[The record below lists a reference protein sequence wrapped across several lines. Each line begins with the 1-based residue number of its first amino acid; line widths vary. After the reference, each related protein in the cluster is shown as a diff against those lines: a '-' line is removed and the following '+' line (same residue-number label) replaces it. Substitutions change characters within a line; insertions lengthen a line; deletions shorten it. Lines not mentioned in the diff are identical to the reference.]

1 MSETGS
7 SLPSVARLE
16 EAMEAGHRAMR
27 LERWKDA
34 MGFFRMSTEL
44 KPLYVEAWLGLAMA
58 LRRSGN
64 LRGAVDSYRR
74 SLDIDFSNRDA
85 WTGLIEVLHEL
96 GMYKQEIEAC
106 DCFLRFNSRADG
118 ALLNKGVALHSL
130 GKMEAALD
138 CFTQAADRR
147 PDNVAALNNKG
158 AVLLRLGRLEE
169 ALEAFDWALTFEP
182 HHDDVLR
189 NRCLLLIR
197 LGRYSEAV
205 RAAEQMLAVKEEGW
219 LWMLKGLAHAELRE
233 VPLALQSLERAR
245 ELDSN
250 LEGLEEALERTRKL
264 KATMEEAERRLPDGV
279 SEQRKGAETP
289 VADQLQI
296 PPQGIAVVLL
306 HLGYPTEALRIWQ
319 QSMDK
324 DCPDDWL
331 GLGKA
336 LMAGGERQAGER
348 CLSEAAKR
356 AWEDGNATE
365 FPTDELP
372 SLWRE
377 ISKHVSEER
386 KNEAMDLL
394 SRALE
399 YRGDL
404 EHGWEWL
411 GVLRALDGQLVA
423 SEAALRQATD
433 VEPDYATA
441 WSNLGAVLI
450 SQCKLN
456 EASNAL
462 RTALVIDPNH
472 AEALNNLGLVEL
484 RLDNCTEARE
494 SLRRA
499 IKIKEHP
506 QTWLILAA
514 VMEKMNRWREAEHCY
529 EKILALDPKN
539 AMAVAGLARTRGKIG
554 SRTKA
559 MIDKGSRRLMHIRG
573 VGPSR
578 ARALAKAGYTSPK
591 AIVEAPLAD
600 ISTLPGFNKS
610 VAAEIRKT
618 ARQLLMKRNP
628 RRSPGR

>member
-1 MSETGS
+1 MSEISS

-16 EAMEAGHRAMR
+16 ETMEAGNKAMR

-34 MGFFRMSTEL
+34 IRFFRTSTEL
-44 KPLYVEAWLGLAMA
+44 KPQYIEAWLGLAMA

-64 LRGAVDSYRR
+64 LRGAVDSYQK
-74 SLDIDFSNRDA
+74 SLEINPGNKDA
-85 WTGLIEVLHEL
+85 WTGLIEMLHES

-106 DCFLRFNSRADG
+106 DRFLRLYPRSDD

-130 GKMEAALD
+130 GKMEAALE

-147 PDNVAALNNKG
+147 PDSVAALNNKG
-158 AVLLRLGRLEE
+158 ALLLGLGRLDD
-169 ALEAFDWALTFEP
+169 ALEAFDSALTLESQ
-182 HHDDVLR
+182 HEGVLR

-205 RAAEQMLAVKEEGW
+205 GAAEQMLAVKDEGW

-233 VPLALQSLERAR
+233 VPLALQSFERAK

-250 LEGLEEALERTRKL
+250 LEGLEEALEKTRKL
-264 KATMEEAERRLPDGV
+264 KATMDEAERRLPDKE
-279 SEQRKGAETP
+279 SEQRKEAETP
-289 VADQLQI
+289 VANQPQI
-296 PPQGIAVVLL
+296 PPQGVAVILDR
-306 HLGYPTEALRIWQ
+306 LGYPTEALRIWQ

-336 LMAGGERQAGER
+336 LMAGGEKKAGER
-348 CLSEAAKR
+348 CLSEAARR
-356 AWEDGNATE
+356 AGEDGNAAD

-377 ISKHVSEER
+377 ISKHVSEDR

-411 GVLRALDGQLVA
+411 GVLRALDGQMVA

-441 WSNLGAVLI
+441 WSNLGAVLVC
-450 SQCKLN
+450 QCKLN

-484 RLDNCTEARE
+484 RLGNWTEARE

-499 IKIKEHP
+499 LKIKEHP

-514 VMEKMNRWREAEHCY
+514 VMEKMNRWREAEHSY
-529 EKILALDPKN
+529 EKTLALDSKN

-559 MIDKGSRRLMHIRG
+559 MIDKGSKRLMHIRG
-573 VGPSR
+573 VGPGR
-578 ARALAKAGYTSPK
+578 ARALAKAGFTSPK
-591 AIVEAPLAD
+591 AIVEAPLD
-600 ISTLPGFNKS
+600 EISMLPGFNRF